1 MTEGFKTSVEK
12 VIADVAE
19 IAREIELEVELEDLT
34 ELLQSQDKTLT
45 EEEVPLMD
53 EQGKWFLEIESTFSE
68 DVVKTVDMAMKD
80 LEYYRILVYKRAIW
94 FKRNDSNFERSST
107 LGKMLS
113 NSIAHYREII
123 HKSKSQ
129 LA

>member
-1 MTEGFKTSVEK
+1 MVESACGYK
-12 VIADVAE
+12 LCMMDVNW
-19 IAREIELEVELEDLT
+19 V
-34 ELLQSQDKTLT
+34 
-45 EEEVPLMD
+45 
-53 EQGKWFLEIESTFSE
+53 LEIESTFSE
-68 DVVKTVDMAMKD
+68 DVVKTVEMAMKD
-80 LEYYRILVYKRAIW
+80 LEYYRILVDKRAIW

-113 NSIAHYREII
+113 NSIAHYREIV

>member
-19 IAREIELEVELEDLT
+19 IARELELEVELEDLT
-34 ELLQSQDKTLT
+34 ELLQSQDSTLT

-68 DVVKTVDMAMKD
+68 DVVKTVEMAMKD
-80 LEYYRILVYKRAIW
+80 LEYYRILVDKRAIW
-94 FKRNDSNFERSST
+94 FKRNDSNFERNST

-113 NSIAHYREII
+113 NSIAHYREIV

>member
-19 IAREIELEVELEDLT
+19 IARELELEVELEDLT
-34 ELLQSQDKTLT
+34 ELLQSQDSTLT

-68 DVVKTVDMAMKD
+68 DIVKTVEMAMKD
-80 LEYYRILVYKRAIW
+80 LEYYRILVDKRAIW

-113 NSIAHYREII
+113 NSIAHYREIV

>member
-19 IAREIELEVELEDLT
+19 IARELELEVELEDLS
-34 ELLQSQDKTLT
+34 ELLQSQDSTLT

-68 DVVKTVDMAMKD
+68 DVVKTVEMAMKD
-80 LEYYRILVYKRAIW
+80 LEYYRILVDKRAIW

-113 NSIAHYREII
+113 NSIAHYREIV

>member
-34 ELLQSQDKTLT
+34 ELLQSQDNTLT

-80 LEYYRILVYKRAIW
+80 LEYYRILVDKRAIW

-113 NSIAHYREII
+113 NSIAHYREIV

>member
-19 IAREIELEVELEDLT
+19 IARELELEVELEDLT
-34 ELLQSQDKTLT
+34 ELLQSQDSTLT

-68 DVVKTVDMAMKD
+68 DVVKTVEMAMKD
-80 LEYYRILVYKRAIW
+80 LEYYRILVDKRAIW

-113 NSIAHYREII
+113 NSIAHYREIV

>member
-19 IAREIELEVELEDLT
+19 IARELELEVELEDLT
-34 ELLQSQDKTLT
+34 ELLQSQDSTLT

-68 DVVKTVDMAMKD
+68 DVVKTVEMAMKD
-80 LEYYRILVYKRAIW
+80 LEYYRILVDKRAIW

-107 LGKMLS
+107 LGKILS
-113 NSIAHYREII
+113 NSIAHYREIV

>member
-19 IAREIELEVELEDLT
+19 IAREIELEVELEDLP
-34 ELLQSQDKTLT
+34 ELLQSQDNTLT

-80 LEYYRILVYKRAIW
+80 LEYYRILVDKRAIW

-113 NSIAHYREII
+113 NSIAHYREIV